1 VFLVPVRRLRL
12 PRPPILPLRP
22 RPPRAGMA
30 PGPGTSRSSA
40 VRRCR
45 GDWVP
50 SPRHAP
56 PPPHAERHR
65 PGAGGFRGSCL

>member
-12 PRPPILPLRP
+12 PRPPILPLQP

-45 GDWVP
+45 
-50 SPRHAP
+50 S
-56 PPPHAERHR
+56 
-65 PGAGGFRGSCL
+65 